1 MSRTSTLITLGVL
14 VILMPFSGL
23 PASIRTSLLIVFGAI
38 IASIGL
44 AMRLHE
50 ARGAHPTPSAAEP
63 AATSEEPAPP
73 TTISPM

>member
-50 ARGAHPTPSAAEP
+50 ARSVTASSTEKVE
-63 AATSEEPAPP
+63 TSEEPAPP
-73 TTISPM
+73 STISPI